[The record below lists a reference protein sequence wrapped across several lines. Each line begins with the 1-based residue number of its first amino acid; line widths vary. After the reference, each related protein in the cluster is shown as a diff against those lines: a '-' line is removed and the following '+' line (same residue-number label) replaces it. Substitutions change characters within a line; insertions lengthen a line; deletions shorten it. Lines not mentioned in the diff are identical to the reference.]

1 MKSGGVLMNS
11 ILPFFRR
18 KKIGLALGGGAILGM
33 CHIGVLQAL
42 DELKI
47 PISSISGTSAG
58 SLVGVLYASDI
69 SPSQLKR
76 IALSTHWGLLA
87 KPSLPRRGIFSTEP
101 MEEFLKKY
109 LDTLHI
115 EDLKIPFSAIAVDV
129 VEGKEIIFHEGY
141 IPTAIRSSC
150 AVPGIFRPIEQGE
163 MLLID
168 GGIMDNVPVA
178 PVQHLGAEL
187 IIAVSIT
194 PGFNTWK
201 PKNTPELILKSFL
214 LAQLSNTKREMSHA
228 DIIIDIDTKKISPV
242 DFRSSEELIE
252 MGYHIAMGI
261 LKDNPLIP

>member
-1 MKSGGVLMNS
+1 MNS
-11 ILPFFRR
+11 ILPFFRQ

-33 CHIGVLQAL
+33 CHIGVLQAI

-47 PISSISGTSAG
+47 PISCISGTSAG
-58 SLVGVLYASDI
+58 SLVGVLYASEI
-69 SPSQLKR
+69 TPSQLKR
-76 IALSTHWGLLA
+76 IALSSHWGLLA
-87 KPSLPRRGIFSTEP
+87 RPSLPRRGIFSTEP

-109 LDTLHI
+109 LDTLQI
-115 EDLKIPFSAIAVDV
+115 QELKIPFSAIAVDA
-129 VEGKEIIFHEGY
+129 VEGKEIIFREGY

-168 GGIMDNVPVA
+168 GGIMDNVPVT
-178 PVQHLGAEL
+178 PVKHLGAEVV
-187 IIAVSIT
+187 IAVSIA

-201 PKNTPELILKSFL
+201 PKNTLELILKSFL
-214 LAQLSNTKREMSHA
+214 LAQLSNSKREMGHA

-252 MGYHIAMGI
+252 IGYTAGMKA
-261 LKDNPLIP
+261 LKENPLIP